1 MSFPSIPASEK
12 LPLKEKIAYGTG
24 GLSDFFLANIVG
36 ALAVPIFTL
45 GYGMDPLLL
54 GLALAL
60 PRVFAAVADA
70 LIGAMSDN
78 CASRRGRRRPFIAI
92 GALAGALVMPL
103 IWWCPR
109 TGNAGMFAYV
119 TCFATLIAICQ
130 SLVAVPYGALGM
142 ELTPNY
148 DERTRVIAWKSYV
161 GIIGTLCAAWFYW
174 FCQRKVFG
182 GEITGVRWL
191 SIIGAVVV
199 LAAGALTVLF
209 CRERGY
215 EQTRRVRVPIL
226 RALGMTLRNRPFII
240 ILSAQLLLAFGTGV
254 VGVLGSYV
262 HIVYACA
269 NNKDLASLISGAGG
283 SLTVLS
289 NLLAIPLGLWLST
302 RLGKRE
308 AALCGQGI
316 LGFGLL
322 LLPFTLRPEH
332 PWLVIIT
339 WVIDAVGMPCAA
351 LMFGAMLPDIC
362 DEDELRTGLR
372 REGAYSAVNSFL
384 GRIVGIA
391 TMIAAGALP
400 KLAGYTD
407 ASRPP
412 EGPVLER
419 MRLMLIGIQIAV
431 VIVSIIIVWRYPIS
445 REYASRVRREI
456 EARRATGK
464 LAAETNAPETGPAG
478 APPAPSCATRPDV

>member
-1 MSFPSIPASEK
+1 MSTPSIPASEK

-24 GLSDFFLANIVG
+24 GLSDFFLANVVG

-92 GALAGALVMPL
+92 GALAGAVVMPL

-119 TCFATLIAICQ
+119 TFFGTLIAICQ

-142 ELTPNY
+142 ELTPDY
-148 DERTRVIAWKSYV
+148 DERTRVIAWKSYAGV
-161 GIIGTLCAAWFYW
+161 AGTLCAAWFYW

-182 GEITGVRWL
+182 GEITGARWL
-191 SIIGAVVV
+191 GVIGAGVV
-199 LAAGALTVLF
+199 LAAGMITVVF
-209 CRERGY
+209 CRERGGGPAA
-215 EQTRRVRVPIL
+215 RRARVPIF
-226 RALGMTLRNRPFII
+226 RALGMTLRNRPFLI

-262 HIVYACA
+262 HIVYACG
-269 NNKDLASLISGAGG
+269 NNKELASLISGVGG

-308 AALCGQGI
+308 AALCGLVI

-322 LLPFTLRPEH
+322 LLPFTLRPAH

-339 WVIDAVGMPCAA
+339 WVIDAAGMPCAA

-362 DEDELRTGLR
+362 DMDELRTGLR

-384 GRIVGIA
+384 GRIVGIS
-391 TMIAAGALP
+391 TMVAAGALP
-400 KLAGYTD
+400 KLAGYAD
-407 ASRPP
+407 ASLPP
-412 EGPVLER
+412 AGPVLER

-431 VIVSIIIVWRYPIS
+431 VLVSIVIVRRYPIS
-445 REYASRVRREI
+445 RGQAARIRQEI
-456 EARRATGK
+456 EARREGVS
-464 LAAETNAPETGPAG
+464 PA
-478 APPAPSCATRPDV
+478 